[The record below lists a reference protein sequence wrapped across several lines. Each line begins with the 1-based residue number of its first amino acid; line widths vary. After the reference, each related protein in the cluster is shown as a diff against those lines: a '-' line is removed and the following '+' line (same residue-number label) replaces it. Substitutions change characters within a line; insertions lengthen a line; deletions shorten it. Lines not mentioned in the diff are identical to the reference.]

1 MRVIY
6 DPDTD
11 TLNLIFREGLV
22 AESDEIREG
31 IIIDYGHD
39 GKIVSL
45 EVLDAS
51 EHVAEPQSIAYE
63 LKGRQRVS

>member
-11 TLNLIFREGLV
+11 TLDLIFKDEPV

-31 IIIDYGHD
+31 IIIDYGRD
-39 GKIVSL
+39 GKIVSV

-51 EHVAEPQSIAYE
+51 EHTSDPRSLTHEVRSA
-63 LKGRQRVS
+63 

>member
-1 MRVIY
+1 MKVIY

-11 TLNLIFREGLV
+11 TLSLLFREGPV
-22 AESDEIREG
+22 AESDELREG
-31 IIIDYGHD
+31 LIIDYDSD
-39 GKIVSL
+39 GRIISI

-63 LKGRQRVS
+63 LRSRHQDS

>member
-1 MRVIY
+1 MKVIY

-11 TLNLIFREGLV
+11 TLSLLFKEEPV
-22 AESDEIREG
+22 AESDELREG
-31 IIIDYGHD
+31 LIIDYGYD
-39 GKIVSL
+39 GGIISV

-63 LKGRQRVS
+63 LRGRHPVS